1 MARNVSD
8 ILRSRITR
16 LLIAYTIGLNVG
28 FLAGVLILVLGSWTG
43 HPNVGGFL
51 GIVIGLLAGI
61 AAGISTDRAMT
72 RMAG

>member
-1 MARNVSD
+1 MAQNMSD
-8 ILRSRITR
+8 FFRSRITR

-28 FLAGVLILVLGSWTG
+28 FLAGVLILVVGWWTG

-51 GIVIGLLAGI
+51 GIVIGLVAGI
-61 AAGISTDRAMT
+61 AAGITVDQAMK